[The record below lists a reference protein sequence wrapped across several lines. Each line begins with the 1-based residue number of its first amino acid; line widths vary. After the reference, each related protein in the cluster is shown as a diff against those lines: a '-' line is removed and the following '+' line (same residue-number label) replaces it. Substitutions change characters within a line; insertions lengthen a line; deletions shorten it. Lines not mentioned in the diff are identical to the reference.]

1 MIPRVMAVAPR
12 LGDRWS
18 SGVPKGLGI
27 CSNRSGAGGGGGG
40 DSRFTDAEQILR
52 K

>member
-27 CSNRSGAGGGGGG
+27 CSNRSGAGGEG
-40 DSRFTDAEQILR
+40 DSGFTDAEKILR

>member
-18 SGVPKGLGI
+18 SGVPEGPGI
-27 CSNRSGAGGGGGG
+27 CSNRSRAGGAAAVNG
-40 DSRFTDAEQILR
+40 RFTDAEKILR